1 MATVLSPAAPRP
13 AGNLQENIMDRPA
26 DRPESKRRTTVR
38 SLALFG
44 ALAVLALAASAT
56 SLGNGFTFD
65 DSHIVEH
72 NPRVHTLGDP
82 VDFFVNSYWPREL
95 GGSLY
100 RPLTILRFALQW
112 VAGGGS
118 PFVFHA
124 VNVALYVALTLV
136 VFAIA
141 RRLLPLGA
149 AFLAAALFAVHP
161 VHVDAVANVVGQS
174 ELVVALCAAGGVLWY
189 LHMRRR
195 PELRLDEALGLFA
208 LTIAGSLSKENG
220 VLLPVL
226 VGVAELTVVRDPRP
240 WRARLRSLLPAGIL
254 LGVALGLVLLVRRGA
269 LDVMVGEHPV
279 YALTGLTAAERG
291 MTVLRLVLEWL
302 RLLVWPA
309 HLQAEYGPPALD
321 AAHRFGAAQAA
332 GLLVI
337 VATVVAAVAARR
349 KASAL
354 TFGLAWTA
362 IAILPVSN
370 LFVITGILVAER
382 TLFLASVGAVIAA
395 AAAANLIWDRI
406 ADARPLRSAAL
417 AATSAV
423 ILLGCGWS
431 ARRQL
436 VWRTNETLFA
446 QGIKDAPESY
456 RSWYQYGR
464 FLAAEQRAPE
474 AQRMLERAAV
484 LYQRDGGVFE
494 DLGQVVRMQAG
505 CRPAIPIFERAI
517 AAEPYLKDARGRLY
531 ACLLSTGDTARALA
545 VADEGAKLG
554 QWYFQLVMVMRKT
567 KAEAPADPAAR

>member
-1 MATVLSPAAPRP
+1 
-13 AGNLQENIMDRPA
+13 MDRPA